1 MKREQVLAVAL
12 ALAILTWTGVA
23 AVRAD
28 PPLRRGMAP
37 PPGMETSKGS
47 APDGRH
53 DDLGN
58 GRHRAIIHAI
68 SSAQDDVAELYPVG
82 DAYVDHQ
89 APNQNYGSE
98 DLLAVQYW
106 SSSPKTDPAKRR
118 SFVGF
123 DLSSVPAGAIVTE
136 ATFWAYMV
144 DASGRAKGADV
155 ALRRITESWSE
166 STITWY
172 GQPSSKAYSSQSLG
186 TTPGWRSWDVTTLVD
201 TYWKG
206 RKFGKGSNHGLG
218 LCGPESGTQYYR
230 WFHSSDDKGTSYDP
244 KLEVHYTLPTAT
256 PTATPVPWTFT
267 GNVYDGELG
276 DTTWPLEG
284 VTVQLYEMG
293 VPTNLLDTD
302 VTDKGG
308 GFSLMTSQQPA
319 YDFHIV
325 ASDLPGYVST
335 GAIAGDEGTVVDAN
349 TISYFYMIERGTY
362 GGNLFFDQPEATETP
377 TPTSSPTATSTP
389 ILTPTATP
397 TDLPTATSTPILTP
411 TATSTPTVTPTP
423 TPTATLP
430 ACPVPLEGVSIS
442 GPFTVTAGVPFTL
455 LAEVS
460 PIDATEPITYSW
472 TPDPAA
478 GQGTDQAQYLWEA
491 TGVFTAHLEAEN
503 CGGRDTDDRV
513 VTVMEPRLPDLLI
526 TDVWEE
532 AGEIWYQMMNA
543 GGTTAPAGHATRLQ
557 VDGVEEPGG
566 SHTIDTALAPGDRLR
581 RSFELNW
588 TCTPPEDVITVCADD
603 EADVDEEDEEN
614 NCHEETWPCDT
625 TAPQITYGPAVSSTT
640 TTEAVIVWGTNE
652 ESNSVVQYAR
662 KTGAYDLE
670 ERDDDLVQEH
680 TVTLSGL
687 EPATVYR
694 YVVQSTDASGNV
706 VASDRHFFETL
717 PPPDDE
723 PPIITDVRIDK
734 LAGFSDYYQII
745 ASASDNVGL
754 ASVTFYLDDEP
765 LGTDYA
771 PPYRALFHPLQLGLK
786 REEFFT
792 EHEVR
797 AVATDVRDAQR
808 PWEEAWTPDYAL
820 TGMTSG
826 FIAPSVSP
834 YEIGIGSGVVP
845 EGTKV
850 FIQVFVAEHYSADCT
865 NTLWGCIPGQAGTT
879 EGPTSPTQTT
889 DPCEEVCEMDVGVRT
904 VNFYVNDEPKYMSH
918 YDEDEVPLTHSYEW
932 DVSGLGPGTHTITAW
947 FVDSDGEVRQVSG
960 SPVVEIVRSVPD
972 LQVEREVTRDGN
984 TFNMALTVTNRGTR
998 PAEIWRVE
1006 DNLIGFQVIEESV
1019 GGDYQVHLDDD
1030 THATQTDVL
1039 ISLCC
1044 PPEALEPGDSVTVE
1058 YSAVP
1063 ILHPLLAPTTHA
1075 IGVNDV
1081 SVTYWDGF
1089 EEREKGVELL
1099 CRVTSD
1105 GEPLAQAVAAA
1116 QRAADYLLVTDPTNL
1131 YQYNSIR
1138 SVNTLLS
1145 KMAELARLKSGILGY
1160 TNGVSA
1166 SRTKELIDQWGSQM
1180 MGSHG
1185 AAGGYSW
1192 NGYLL
1197 IVGEAEIVPS
1207 FTVGWGSHSVSATDS
1222 EYADT
1227 GGHPFDP
1234 ELMVGRIIG
1243 NSASL
1248 LTIPLETSINVE
1260 SGAPGA
1266 SFDRSHALV
1275 VSGWPACREGCCCH
1289 IDFAHQANLVAGRLE
1304 AQGVD
1309 VRILDNTLYPTP
1321 EDEVN
1326 AFFNLAPGRDIIHL
1340 AAHGGASSLD
1350 SLNTYNF
1357 DRGSAPFGDA
1367 NPFVY
1372 GSSCL
1377 TGDYLM
1383 GRSLAEA
1390 FLQSHAGAYLGS
1402 TEISK
1407 GATNTAMADWFYENW
1422 GAGQSVGHALT
1433 EMKRTTTGDAADLW
1447 AVEYQLFGDPKYGL
1461 GAGLP
1466 GPTVARNETTALAE
1480 PPSSI
1485 DVVVPSYEVTTTA
1498 MGDYVSIP
1506 GGFKMLEP
1514 GKPMVPLYSTS
1525 VPYPKGTRVQDV
1537 ILTDRSGLSESTGIS
1552 LTTFVPTPAGLSA
1565 VGATGA
1571 GTDAGWWPDETFT
1584 WSVDEVPDGSSE
1596 LRIEI
1601 YPFVYNTRT
1610 TDVRFY
1616 QNYSFDI
1623 ETVTST
1629 VEINYLITDQDAY
1642 PQGDDVHIELGLEN
1656 TGAVQD
1662 VIVEAVV
1669 KRSFSSQVVDG
1680 LPLRSLDDFGGKAS
1694 FAMDW
1699 DTEGFE
1705 PGWYAVEVRALD
1717 RDGNVLHTATEQ
1729 LRVGIYAG
1737 EITAFSATPDTF
1749 LAGDVVNTTL
1759 VFSNTGTVPITG
1771 TAVVEIKAS
1780 DGDVVETFRHD
1791 FEGLAVAET
1800 IGVENEWDT
1809 SEMPPDAYTVL
1820 GYVMYDARATE
1831 PRSVVVSNQSRVY
1844 LPLVLRDG

>member
-23 AVRAD
+23 AVQAD

-37 PPGMETSKGS
+37 PPGMETSNGS
-47 APDGRH
+47 ALDARH

-58 GRHRAIIHAI
+58 GRHRTIIHAI
-68 SSAQDDVAELYPVG
+68 SSAQDDVAELYAVG
-82 DAYVDHQ
+82 DAYVDHLS
-89 APNQNYGSE
+89 PSDNYGSE
-98 DLLAVQYW
+98 DLLAVQFW

-123 DLSSVPAGAIVTE
+123 DLSSVPADAIVTE
-136 ATFWAYMV
+136 ATFWAYMA
-144 DASGRAKGADV
+144 DASGRATGADV

-166 STITWY
+166 NTITWY
-172 GQPSSKAYSSQSLG
+172 GQPSSKAYGSQSLG
-186 TTPGWRSWDVTTLVD
+186 TTPGWKPWNVTSLVD

-206 RKFGKGSNHGLG
+206 NKFGKGSNHGLG
-218 LCGPESGTQYYR
+218 LCGPESGTEYYR
-230 WFHSSDDKGTSYDP
+230 WFRSSEHKGTSYDP

-267 GNVYDGELG
+267 GTVYDGELG

-293 VPTNLLDTD
+293 FPTNLLDTD
-302 VTDKGG
+302 VTDKDG

-349 TISYFYMIERGTY
+349 TISYFYMIDRGTY
-362 GGNLFFDQPEATETP
+362 GGNLFFDQAESAETP
-377 TPTSSPTATSTP
+377 TSTP
-389 ILTPTATP
+389 LPTP
-397 TDLPTATSTPILTP
+397 TDTPEAL
-411 TATSTPTVTPTP
+411 PTP
-423 TPTATLP
+423 TDTPT
-430 ACPVPLEGVSIS
+430 ACPVPLQEVSIS

-455 LAEVS
+455 TAEVS
-460 PIDATEPITYSW
+460 PIDATEPISYSW
-472 TPDPAA
+472 LPDPAA

-491 TGVFTAHLEAEN
+491 TGVFTVQLEAAN
-503 CGGRDTDDRV
+503 CGGRDADDRV

-588 TCTPPEDVITVCADD
+588 TCTPPEDVIAVCTDD

-614 NCHEETWPCDT
+614 NCHEETWACDT
-625 TAPQITYGPAVSSTT
+625 TAPQITYGPAVYSTT
-640 TTEAVIVWGTNE
+640 MTGAVIRWGTDE
-652 ESNSVVQYAR
+652 ESDSVVRYAE
-662 KTGAYDLE
+662 KAGAYDLE
-670 ERDDDLVQEH
+670 ERDSDLLQEH
-680 TVTLSGL
+680 SVALIGL

-706 VASDRHFFETL
+706 VTSDRHFFETL

-723 PPIITDVRIDK
+723 PPIISDVRIDK
-734 LAGFSDYYQII
+734 LAGFSDYYQIT

-765 LGTDYA
+765 VGTDYD
-771 PPYRALFHPLQLGLK
+771 PPYKALLHPLQLGLK
-786 REEFFT
+786 REDFFT
-792 EHEVR
+792 EHQIE
-797 AVATDVRDAQR
+797 ALATDLRDAERRWQE
-808 PWEEAWTPDYAL
+808 PWTPDYAL

-826 FIAPSVSP
+826 FMAPFVSP

-865 NTLWGCIPGQAGTT
+865 NTLWGCIPGQAGTSG
-879 EGPTSPTQTT
+879 GPTTPPETT
-889 DPCEEVCEMDVGVRT
+889 DPCEERCEMDVGVRT
-904 VNFYVNDEPKYMSH
+904 VNFYVDNEHKHMSH
-918 YDEDEVPLTHSYEW
+918 YDEDEVPLTHAYEW

-984 TFNMALTVTNRGTR
+984 TFNVALTVTNRGTR
-998 PAEIWRVE
+998 AAEVRRVE

-1019 GGDYQVHLDDD
+1019 GGDYRVYLDGD

-1044 PPEALEPGDSVTVE
+1044 PPEALEPGGSVTVE

-1063 ILHPLLAPTTHA
+1063 ILHPLLTPTTHA

-1089 EEREKGVELL
+1089 EEREKGVDLL

-1116 QRAADYLLVTDPTNL
+1116 QRAADYLLVTDPTKL
-1131 YQYNSIR
+1131 YQYNSIG

-1145 KMAELARLKSGILGY
+1145 RMAELARLKSGILGY
-1160 TNGVSA
+1160 TNGVSP

-1180 MGSHG
+1180 MGSQG

-1207 FTVGWGSHSVSATDS
+1207 FMIGWGSHSVSATDS

-1248 LTIPLETSINVE
+1248 LTIPLETSINVQ

-1275 VSGWPACREGCCCH
+1275 VSGWPACRHGCCCH

-1321 EDEVN
+1321 EDEVD
-1326 AFFNLAPGRDIIHL
+1326 AFFNLAPDRDIIHL

-1350 SLNTYNF
+1350 SLNAYHF
-1357 DRGSAPFGDA
+1357 DTGSATFGDA

-1377 TGDYLM
+1377 TGDYLT
-1383 GRSLAEA
+1383 RTSLAEV
-1390 FLQSHAGAYLGS
+1390 FLQSQAGAYLGS

-1407 GATNTAMADWFYENW
+1407 GATNTSMADSFYENW
-1422 GAGQSVGHALT
+1422 GEGQSVGHVLT
-1433 EMKRTTTGDAADLW
+1433 QMKRATTGDANDLW

-1461 GAGLP
+1461 GVGWP
-1466 GPTVARNETTALAE
+1466 GPTVASNEAAALAE
-1480 PPSSI
+1480 PPSAI
-1485 DVVVPSYEVTTTA
+1485 DVVVPSYEITTTA
-1498 MGDYVSIP
+1498 MGDYASIP
-1506 GGFKMLEP
+1506 GGFKILEP

-1525 VPYPKGTRVQDV
+1525 VPYPKGTRVQAV
-1537 ILTDRSGLSESTGIS
+1537 TLTDRSGLSETTGIS

-1565 VGATGA
+1565 FGATEA
-1571 GTDAGWWPDETFT
+1571 GTDAGWWPEEPFT

-1596 LRIEI
+1596 LRITI
-1601 YPFVYNTRT
+1601 YPFLYNTRT

-1623 ETVTST
+1623 KTVTST
-1629 VEINYLITDQDAY
+1629 VEVTYLITDQDAY
-1642 PQGDDVHIELGLEN
+1642 AQGDDVHIELGLEN
-1656 TGAVQD
+1656 TGDVQD

-1669 KRSFSSQVVDG
+1669 RQALSSQVLDG
-1680 LPLRSLDDFGGKAS
+1680 LPLRSLDDFSGKAS

-1699 DTEGFE
+1699 HTEGFE

-1729 LRVGIYAG
+1729 FRVGIYAG

-1749 LAGDVVNTTL
+1749 QAGDVVNTTL

-1771 TAVVEIKAS
+1771 TAVIEIKAS
-1780 DGDVVETFRHD
+1780 DGEVVEMFRHD
-1791 FEGLAVAET
+1791 FGGLGVTEM
-1800 IGVENEWDT
+1800 IGFDDEWDT
-1809 SEMPPDAYTVL
+1809 SGVPPDAYTVL

-1831 PRSVVVSNQSRVY
+1831 PRSAVVSSASRVY
-1844 LPLVLRDG
+1844 LPLVLRDD